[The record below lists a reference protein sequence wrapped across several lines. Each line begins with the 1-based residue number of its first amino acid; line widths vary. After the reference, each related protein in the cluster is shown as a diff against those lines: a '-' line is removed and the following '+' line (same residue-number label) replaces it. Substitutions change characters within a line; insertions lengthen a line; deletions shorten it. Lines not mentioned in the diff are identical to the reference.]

1 MFGGYA
7 PKLGH
12 SAHCRHIPEAAVCSA
27 LRSRFL
33 ASSHSGR
40 GGDDVPLFF
49 SSKLPYRSRA
59 DLALISAWPL
69 AGAGSEGG
77 DHRVAMSLAVQVD
90 ASATLIVGASP
101 EGRPHASAL
110 TCETG
115 VPSLAACRTVSEHKC
130 RPGRR
135 AAQGLDAPKKL
146 LSWTGELLRC
156 VDAEL
161 VRRARRVGPA

>member
-1 MFGGYA
+1 MPLFEPPRRCRA
-7 PKLGH
+7 AMHPIPICKTCCRDIPKL
-12 SAHCRHIPEAAVCSA
+12 SVAT
-27 LRSRFL
+27 
-33 ASSHSGR
+33 SHV
-40 GGDDVPLFF
+40 GDDVPLFF
-49 SSKLPYRSRA
+49 SSNFSYGIRA

-110 TCETG
+110 PCETG

-130 RPGRR
+130 WPGRR

-146 LSWTGELLRC
+146 LSWTGELFRC

-161 VRRARRVGPA
+161 VRRARRG